1 MEKIYLIILKKWW
14 PLVKN
19 VLREIECAIVTDKI
33 KNNKEEILKWVNE
46 NVKI

>member
-1 MEKIYLIILKKWW
+1 MEKIYLIILIKWW